1 MIQAEAL
8 GYRLFADWTVVSA
21 HVRLPLSESRAYDM
35 VMHAQETEW
44 TADMARAL
52 PDDGKRYEVLDGE
65 LFVTPA
71 PALRH
76 QAAVG
81 SIFVRV
87 DAYVRAHALGLTLI
101 SPADIEFSPRRLVQP
116 DVFVAPPTEE
126 GQPRTWRDISSLLL
140 AVEVL
145 SPSTAR
151 ADRHRKRLIYQS
163 QRVPEYWIVD
173 LDAQIVERWR
183 PDDARPEIIADALVW
198 SPQANIEPLS
208 IDLDTLF
215 REILG

>member
-1 MIQAEAL
+1 MQ
-8 GYRLFADWTVVSA
+8 
-21 HVRLPLSESRAYDM
+21 
-35 VMHAQETEW
+35 MHAQQTEW

-52 PDDGKRYEVLDGE
+52 PEDGKRYEVLDGE
-65 LFVTPA
+65 LFVTPS

-81 SIFVRV
+81 SIFVRLN
-87 DAYVRAHALGLTLI
+87 AYVRAHSLGLALI

-116 DVFVAPPTEE
+116 DVFVAPLTRE
-126 GQPRTWRDISSLLL
+126 GQPRTWRDIASLVL

-173 LDAQIVERWR
+173 LDARVVERWR
-183 PDDARPEIIADALVW
+183 QDDDRPEIIVDILVW
-198 SPQANIEPLS
+198 SPQPDIEPLS
-208 IDLDTLF
+208 IDLSELF
-215 REILG
+215 FEIPE